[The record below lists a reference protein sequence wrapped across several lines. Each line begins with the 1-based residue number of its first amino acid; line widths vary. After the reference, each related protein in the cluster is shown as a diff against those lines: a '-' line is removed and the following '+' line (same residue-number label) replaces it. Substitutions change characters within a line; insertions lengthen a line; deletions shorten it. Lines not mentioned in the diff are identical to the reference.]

1 MRADVRHQ
9 LKQDRFREATIEQV
23 HWAVEHRNTLLL
35 WGGIAVVAVA
45 LMFGLW
51 AYNNHRDELASIE
64 LNKAVR
70 TYETPISPVATPGFP
85 SFPTVAERAKKAH
98 EQFQAIADNYRHTKS
113 GEVALYFAGL
123 TATEMG
129 DTTTA
134 ERELKQTAEGGSN
147 DLAALAKMA
156 LATLY
161 RNTKRDTQAIEVYK
175 QIVDK
180 PAATVAKQSAQFE
193 LADVYAKKNQPQEA
207 RRIYEQIQ
215 KENPNSEFSGLAA
228 SKLAE
233 LPKQ

>member
-23 HWAVEHRNTLLL
+23 HWAVEHRGTVLL
-35 WGGIAVVAVA
+35 WGGIVLVGVA
-45 LMFGLW
+45 LIFGLW
-51 AYNNHRDELASIE
+51 AYNSHRNELASIE

-70 TYETPISPVATPGFP
+70 TYETQISPVSTPGFP
-85 SFPTVAERAKKAH
+85 TFPSVAERAKKAH
-98 EQFQAIADNYRHTKS
+98 AQFQAIADQYGRTRT

-123 TATEMG
+123 TAIEMG
-129 DTTTA
+129 DNATA
-134 ERELKQTAEGGSN
+134 ERELKQTADGSSN
-147 DLAALAKMA
+147 DLSVLAKMA

-161 RNTKRDTQAIEVYK
+161 RNTKREAQAIDLYK
-175 QIVDK
+175 QVVDK

-193 LADVYAKKNQPQEA
+193 LADLYVLKKQPQEA

-215 KENPNSEFSGLAA
+215 KENPNSEFSGVAA

>member
-23 HWAVEHRNTLLL
+23 HWAVEHRNTLIL
-35 WGGIAVVAVA
+35 WGGLVVVAIA
-45 LMFGLW
+45 LAFGLW
-51 AYNNHRDELASIE
+51 AYINHRDELASIE

-70 TYETPISPVATPGFP
+70 TYDAPITPVATPGFP
-85 SFPTVAERAKKAH
+85 SFTSVAERAKKAH
-98 EQFQAIADNYRHTKS
+98 AEFQAVADQFRHTKN

-123 TATEMG
+123 TAIEMG
-129 DTTTA
+129 DNNTA
-134 ERELKQTAEGGSN
+134 EQALKQTADHSSN

-156 LATLY
+156 LAALY
-161 RNTKRDTQAIEVYK
+161 RNTNRETQALELYK
-175 QIVDK
+175 QVVDK
-180 PAATVAKQSAQFE
+180 PASTVAKQSAQFE
-193 LADVYAKKNQPQEA
+193 LADLYVLRKQPQEA